1 MKRLTEKKYKMTL
14 KQKEMEEQGWRNRET
29 ETQKKRKRGG
39 QREEAMFEKWRTLT
53 KILKMSEFS
62 ILV

>member
-1 MKRLTEKKYKMTL
+1 MTL